1 MKKSLS
7 FPPQPA
13 SPLIRSTVNLLR
25 DKVKWNRSSHAGVG
39 TGRNF
44 QFPSVQ
50 FLLHFRATAGQL
62 RRAPSAPRCT
72 LAILFINATNPR
84 LRVSRVCAARRR
96 AHAIFPPAL
105 APWTSAQNILTGWP
119 RWTSVNRPSSLGRET
134 ILSTAFRIPACAPL
148 IFPRDFF
155 VSFDGNI
162 VSWLFFLLLFFFF
175 WLLGNFCYLKRC
187 EYL

>member
-1 MKKSLS
+1 MKSLEPCGCRHWTQLPIS
-7 FPPQPA
+7 IRPVSPPLPCHR
-13 SPLIRSTVNLLR
+13 RSITARTVCT
-25 DKVKWNRSSHAGVG
+25 A
-39 TGRNF
+39 
-44 QFPSVQ
+44 
-50 FLLHFRATAGQL
+50 LHI
-62 RRAPSAPRCT
+62 
-72 LAILFINATNPR
+72 AILFINATNPR

-148 IFPRDFF
+148 IFPRDFS

-175 WLLGNFCYLKRC
+175 DC
-187 EYL
+187 